1 MIMTCVAMGYPDDDL
16 PRTPFAR
23 TASITKSSCATWVLP
38 ISIMKRRLFSR
49 KIFLVR
55 SRSRPLAI
63 SKMREEQYAD

>member
-1 MIMTCVAMGYPDDDL
+1 M
-16 PRTPFAR
+16 
-23 TASITKSSCATWVLP
+23 P
-38 ISIMKRRLFSR
+38 ISTMKRRLFSR